1 MSDTTILTAALLTT
15 GSTVA
20 ASVLPHTRNM
30 SPAGCVCE
38 KGDLP
43 SFRMLLGQALV
54 FTGLGMIAPG
64 APKLAGS
71 FALVIAFTALTYYG
85 LPILDE
91 VFAGDGLCKP
101 GTTPKNC

>member
-1 MSDTTILTAALLTT
+1 MSDVTILTAAILTT

-20 ASVLPHTRNM
+20 ASVLPHTRNN
-30 SPAGCVCE
+30 SPAPCTCE

-43 SFRMLLGQALV
+43 SFRMLTGQALV
-54 FTGLGMIAPG
+54 FTGLGMIAPA

-85 LPILDE
+85 LPILDD
-91 VFAGDGLCKP
+91 VFVGDGLCRP
-101 GTTPKNC
+101 GSTPKNC